1 MQASGIGMMERN
13 WAARPEVP
21 RLARLL
27 GKFVLDVLPGALASV
42 IGTFLFAQ
50 YQFGHAPP
58 RPVAEQAAPASA
70 EMLALV
76 RDEHA
81 MIMSYL
87 QTRMAAEKS
96 RDIAEDAESARAV
109 ADAKAAA
116 EEAEANL
123 ADARLASPTVSRH
136 RPATAVAA
144 EAGIAHPKPSAAL
157 AMTQQ
162 APLVIAQAQPDGDDG
177 SVPGERLASDPDSLL
192 AKTLDIKDQ
201 VVAATRHV
209 VAAIGDVFASVGE
222 RIGAALPGGRQFS
235 SAS

>member
-21 RLARLL
+21 RLARWL

-58 RPVAEQAAPASA
+58 RPAAEQAAPASA

-96 RDIAEDAESARAV
+96 RDIAEDADSARAV

-116 EEAEANL
+116 AAEEAAGQL
-123 ADARLASPTVSRH
+123 GRRPARLANGKPTPPRSRGCREG
-136 RPATAVAA
+136 RPCASQTVRRA
-144 EAGIAHPKPSAAL
+144 
-157 AMTQQ
+157 
-162 APLVIAQAQPDGDDG
+162 GDDAACTAGDRASATG
-177 SVPGERLASDPDSLL
+177 SR
-192 AKTLDIKDQ
+192 
-201 VVAATRHV
+201 
-209 VAAIGDVFASVGE
+209 
-222 RIGAALPGGRQFS
+222 
-235 SAS
+235 